1 MKGILLRMSDNKKY
15 YYLKLKENFFE
26 SDDIRILESMENGYK
41 YSNILLKLYLKAL
54 KHNGALRLNEYIP
67 YNAEMIATLTGHNID
82 TVRVALKIF
91 RDLRLIEVLENGTIY
106 MLDIQNFV
114 GQSSSEA
121 DRKRLY
127 REKIKCEKLTSG
139 TNTGQMSDVR
149 PPEIE
154 LEIEKDIELE
164 KDSNTSKDV
173 SSNKLQPVIDT
184 WNSLKLNKL
193 ISINPGTNRYKL
205 LQARIKEFGIDNVIQ
220 AIKNIK
226 DSKFLVGQNN
236 RGWVV
241 TFDWLIK
248 PNNFIK
254 VLEGNYADKEI
265 KEAGKKLKFTDYE
278 GQRVYDYDSL
288 ENKLLGWDEE

>member
-1 MKGILLRMSDNKKY
+1 MSDCKKY

-26 SDDIRILESMENGYK
+26 SDDIRILESMDNGYK

-127 REKIKCEKLTSG
+127 REKIKQEQLDSG
-139 TNTGQMSDVR
+139 TVSGHLSDIH
-149 PPEIE
+149 PPKIELEKEIE
-154 LEIEKDIELE
+154 LEDC
-164 KDSNTSKDV
+164 TSKDV
-173 SSNKLQPVIDT
+173 NSNKLQSIIQA
-184 WNSLKLNKL
+184 WNKLNLNKL
-193 ISINPGTNRYKL
+193 ISINVGTNRYKL
-205 LQARIKEFGIDNVIQ
+205 LQARIKEYDIDKVID
-220 AIKNIK
+220 AISLVDK
-226 DSKFLVGQNN
+226 SSFLKGQNN
-236 RGWVV
+236 RNWTI
-241 TFDWLIK
+241 TFDWLVK

-254 VLEGNYADKEI
+254 VLEGNYMDKEI
-265 KEAGKKLKFTDYE
+265 HNEQLTE
-278 GQRVYDYDSL
+278 HSS
-288 ENKLLGWDEE
+288 ENKFANFKPKAPKLSEQDLREIAELEKTL